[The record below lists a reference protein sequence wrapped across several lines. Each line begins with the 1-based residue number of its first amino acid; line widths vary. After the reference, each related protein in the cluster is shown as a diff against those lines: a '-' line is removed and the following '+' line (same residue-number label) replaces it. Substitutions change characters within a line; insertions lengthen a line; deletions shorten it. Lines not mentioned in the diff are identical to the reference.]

1 MLERGMTSVEQI
13 NNNTAAFKYG
23 DNPIAIVTSSEDV
36 YLEEAYQDRI
46 G

>member
-1 MLERGMTSVEQI
+1 MLGRGSTSVEQI

-23 DNPIAIVTSSEDV
+23 DDPIAIVTSTEDV
-36 YLEEAYQDRI
+36 YLEEAYQNRI